1 MGGVVEQADVTA
13 LTCVGAETTKS
24 TTTTEP
30 APTTTKA
37 PVVTTTKPA
46 ATTTKAAAATTTVA
60 ATTTKAAAE
69 TTTVAATTTTV
80 AATTTTVAATT
91 TTGAGGFKQLTDKI
105 DTSLTFCS
113 DADNGATNGGRVIG
127 GVTADASSWPTIAA
141 VLTWG
146 VS

>member
-1 MGGVVEQADVTA
+1 MGGVIEQADVTA

-37 PVVTTTKPA
+37 PVVTTAEPA
-46 ATTTKAAAATTTVA
+46 ATTTKVTATTTTVA

-69 TTTVAATTTTV
+69 TTTIS
-80 AATTTTVAATT
+80 ATTTTVAATT

-113 DADNGATNGGRVIG
+113 DADNGASGRVIG
-127 GVTADASSWPTIAA
+127 GVTADPNTWPSIAA
-141 VLTWG
+141 VLMWD
-146 VS
+146 VSEFKR